1 MNTNIIEA
9 HEFIAKAREALKSGN
24 KETARDL
31 GEKAALLAPDMEDA
45 WLVLTAADSNPEDAL
60 AYAQKALELNP
71 ASVRA
76 RKAVEWAMGQLKQA
90 QVAPEQSQRAGNMRG
105 AAEAGKSVKKDEA
118 SVARPVK
125 REAQK
130 SPPAPEKKSNN
141 KRSLIYVAVLVGLV
155 VCIVLGFAAWS
166 AFNNPAFASFLP
178 ANNNTP
184 VQENHWAQVDIPKP
198 GITPIDV
205 SAFAPQPTSV
215 VILPAPIATS
225 VPTNIPTQVPTL
237 APTDLPTSIPT
248 EAPTATPEVTETP
261 GVMAMDILAD
271 TPTSVYVPPTNAPN
285 APPVVVAAGSGGGNG
300 GAHWIDVN
308 LSTQSVN
315 AYEGD
320 TVVNSFIVS
329 TGTWLTPTVTGKYK
343 IWIKFKTTDM
353 AGPGYYLPNVPYVM
367 YFYKGYGLHGTYW
380 HNNFGTPMSHGC
392 VNLRTSD
399 AEWLYYWA
407 VVGTVVNVHY

>member
-9 HEFIAKAREALKSGN
+9 REFIAKAREALKSGD

-76 RKAVEWAMGQLKQA
+76 RKGVEWAMAKLKQA
-90 QVAPEQSQRAGNMRG
+90 QAGPELSRRANPEPSLRAGNVSG
-105 AAEAGKSVKKDEA
+105 TSSTA
-118 SVARPVK
+118 SVYDAVPAIPPVQ
-125 REAQK
+125 REAKK
-130 SPPAPEKKSNN
+130 SPPPAGKKSNS
-141 KRSLIYVAVLVGLV
+141 RSLIYVAGAVGLLICVALGV
-155 VCIVLGFAAWS
+155 VAWW
-166 AFNNPAFASFLP
+166 AYNNLSFSSILP
-178 ANNNTP
+178 ASNSP
-184 VQENHWAQVDIPKP
+184 SSQKILWAQVDIPKP
-198 GITPIDV
+198 SVTPIDV
-205 SAFAPQPTSV
+205 SAFAQPTSV
-215 VILPAPIATS
+215 ATLPAPVVAD
-225 VPTNIPTQVPTL
+225 VPTTIPTL
-237 APTDLPTSIPT
+237 APADLPTSIPT
-248 EAPTATPEVTETP
+248 EAPTVTPAATETP

-271 TPTSVYVPPTNAPN
+271 TPTSAYVPPTNAP
-285 APPVVVAAGSGGGNG
+285 AVVASGNG
-300 GAHWIDVN
+300 KGGARWIDVN
-308 LSTQSVN
+308 LSTQSVY

-329 TGTWLTPTVTGKYK
+329 TGTSYTPTVTGKFK
-343 IWIKFKTTDM
+343 IWIKLKSTSM
-353 AGPGYYLPNVPYVM
+353 SGPGYYLPNVPYVM

-407 VVGTVVNVHY
+407 SEGTVVNVHY